1 MSAEENKPEMSVD
14 EILSSIKEVISNEKS
29 SPNDRQED
37 LDEDDNIYEL
47 TDILEDET
55 DEGSTSGEKSLS
67 DNDEFEGEDNL
78 EDSNNQETT
87 FSMETIIRDTIQDSL
102 STWFDKNLRPIVE
115 ESVRQEVSK
124 LFKKRN

>member
-1 MSAEENKPEMSVD
+1 
-14 EILSSIKEVISNEKS
+14 
-29 SPNDRQED
+29 
-37 LDEDDNIYEL
+37 EL

-55 DEGSTSGEKSLS
+55 DESSTMEEKSLS
-67 DNDEFEGEDNL
+67 DDDEFNAEDNL
-78 EDSNNQETT
+78 KDSSNQETT

-102 STWFDKNLRPIVE
+102 NTWFDKNLRPIVE

>member
-1 MSAEENKPEMSVD
+1 ME
-14 EILSSIKEVISNEKS
+14 
-29 SPNDRQED
+29 
-37 LDEDDNIYEL
+37 
-47 TDILEDET
+47 
-55 DEGSTSGEKSLS
+55 EKSLS
-67 DNDEFEGEDNL
+67 DNDEFNAEDNL

-102 STWFDKNLRPIVE
+102 NAWFDKNLKPIVE